1 MLLLYPWSWFS
12 CFSLVWFEVLLL
24 VVGSGSY
31 VRFRDSNGTVV
42 AVGLGARKKKLKKKL
57 RMRE

>member
-1 MLLLYPWSWFS
+1 M
-12 CFSLVWFEVLLL
+12 VLLL
-24 VVGSGSY
+24 VVGSGSF

-42 AVGLGARKKKLKKKL
+42 AVGLGAWKKKLKKKL